1 MAMAGSNSGSQALDL
16 NIMPMLDIFSI
27 LVTFLLMSYSTD
39 PVSHDVDEN
48 IELPASVTMESLDEV
63 PSMIVNNKEVR
74 INDKHSCDLEKVG
87 EFWDAPEKDRMQ
99 GAIYPVYK
107 DLQKLAQANQQTKIV
122 AGDEEKLSQGV
133 ISMEM
138 DKKHN
143 FKLVKRLMLSAQ
155 QAEFVTFKLLVSKP
169 QS

>member
-1 MAMAGSNSGSQALDL
+1 MASVGGDKGGALEL

-39 PVSHDVDEN
+39 PVSHDIDED
-48 IELPASVTMESLDEV
+48 IELPASITMENLDEV
-63 PSMIVNNKEVR
+63 PSLIVNSKEII
-74 INDKHSCDLEKVG
+74 INDKKICALEKAG
-87 EFWDAPEKDRMQ
+87 EFWDAPEKDRTQ
-99 GAIYPVYK
+99 GAIFPVFK
-107 DLQKLAQANQQTKIV
+107 ELEKLAKVNQTVKV
-122 AGDEEKLSQGV
+122 AAGEEEKLAQGV

-138 DKKHN
+138 DKDHN